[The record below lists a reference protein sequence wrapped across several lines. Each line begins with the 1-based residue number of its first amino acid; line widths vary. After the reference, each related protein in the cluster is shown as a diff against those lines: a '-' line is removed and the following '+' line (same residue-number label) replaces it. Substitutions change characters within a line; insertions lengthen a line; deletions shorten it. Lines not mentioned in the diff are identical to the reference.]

1 MTKGTGRVVGVL
13 LLSQLGFGLTLPFI
27 LMGPV
32 MAGAP
37 GFLAAAA
44 ESSSQIRTAVFLA
57 FVGGALTV
65 ALGITAF
72 PVFRAHSDAMARWFL
87 SVCVLSCALDFVHNA
102 TVMSMLSLSQEY
114 VSQGAADSG
123 LYQVVGVAVASARRW
138 AHLGQLVAIGMWIFV
153 FYASLVRFALIPR
166 ALAAVGL
173 IGILLQ
179 FSGVTVMMFLGRST
193 VGVLAMP
200 MLPIQIAVAGWLIAK
215 GFTDRP
221 SPSSSMQGGA
231 DRGQMPR

>member
-1 MTKGTGRVVGVL
+1 MSSPKRTGRIVGVL
-13 LLSQLGFGLTLPFI
+13 LLSQLGLGLMVPFI
-27 LMGPV
+27 LIRPL
-32 MAGAP
+32 MAGSP
-37 GFLAAAA
+37 GFLTAAA

-57 FVGGALTV
+57 CVGGALTV
-65 ALGITAF
+65 ALAITAF
-72 PVFRAHSDAMARWFL
+72 PVFRTYSGAMARWFL

-102 TVMSMLSLSQEY
+102 TVMSMLSLSREY

-123 LYQVVGVAVASARRW
+123 MYQVVGVAVASARRW
-138 AHLGQLVAIGMWIFV
+138 AHLTQLVAIGMWIFV

-166 ALAAVGL
+166 ALAAAGL
-173 IGILLQ
+173 VGILLQ

-200 MLPIQIAVAGWLIAK
+200 LLPIQIAVAGWLIAK

-221 SPSSSMQGGA
+221 KASSPQPGVV
-231 DRGQMPR
+231 